1 MTNGMEEISKKLDVI
16 SKLLAVNVAN
26 CETQEENILLLRRA
40 GLKNQDIV
48 EVLGTKITVVN
59 ATTEKTVKSRK
70 NRRKKV
76 KK

>member
-1 MTNGMEEISKKLDVI
+1 MEEISKKLDVI